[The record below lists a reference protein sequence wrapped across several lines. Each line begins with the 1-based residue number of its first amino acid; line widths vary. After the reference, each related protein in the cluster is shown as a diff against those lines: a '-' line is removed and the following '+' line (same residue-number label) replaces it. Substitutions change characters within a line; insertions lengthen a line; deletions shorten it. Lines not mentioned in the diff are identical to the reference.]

1 MAPVAASWAVSG
13 NARRRQKIISEARGM
28 GVPSV
33 VGMRLGRVS
42 PARIT
47 GSERVWET
55 RFLCSTKEGEVAVIG
70 GVLFGT
76 SPGVGIL
83 LYCEPCGRAMFSGS
97 HTRATMVCRAYE
109 DYGSGL

>member
-1 MAPVAASWAVSG
+1 MRG
-13 NARRRQKIISEARGM
+13 EGKKISSEARGM

-33 VGMRLGRVS
+33 VGMRLGGVS

-55 RFLCSTKEGEVAVIG
+55 RFLCSTKESEMAVIG

-83 LYCEPCGRAMFSGS
+83 LYYERCGRAMFSVPR
-97 HTRATMVCRAYE
+97 TRAAMVWLAYE
-109 DYGSGL
+109 DYDSVL

>member
-55 RFLCSTKEGEVAVIG
+55 RFLCSTKEGEGAGIG
-70 GVLFGT
+70 GGLVGGR
-76 SPGVGIL
+76 PGGGIL
-83 LYCEPCGRAMFSGS
+83 LHYE
-97 HTRATMVCRAYE
+97 VCAR
-109 DYGSGL
+109 SLWRVGLAGAV